1 MNERRANLLTALG
14 LLGLLALVSATGPR
28 WARLLTRPLPASGEE
43 PEGPPPATADGGPA
57 ALKAKEPEA
66 EKHINVKLFFQSP
79 ERPGLVIEE
88 REVALSGSLAQQLRS
103 VLEELVKGSSAGL
116 LPTLSPSTRVL
127 EVFVSARGIASV
139 DLSKEA
145 AEGQLGGSE
154 AELITVYSIVNSL
167 TTSFPAVRRVQI
179 LIDDHPAPSLSGH
192 VDLSRPLW
200 PDMTFLAAASVEPSV
215 PGAPRP

>member
-43 PEGPPPATADGGPA
+43 PGGPSPATPDGEPA
-57 ALKAKEPEA
+57 AKAKEPEA
-66 EKHINVKLFFQSP
+66 EKHINVKLFFQSS

-88 REVALSGSLAQQLRS
+88 RAVALSGSLAQQLRS
-103 VLEELVKGSSAGL
+103 VVEELVKGSSAGL

-127 EVFVSARGIASV
+127 EVFVSAGGIASV

-145 AEGQLGGSE
+145 AEGQPGGSE

-179 LIDDHPAPSLSGH
+179 LIDDHPAPSLAGH
-192 VDLSRPLW
+192 VDLSRPLS

-215 PGAPRP
+215 PVTPRP